1 MKDYIIKRL
10 ERSIQGITELVPCLV
25 NQIKVSNKGSVMDR
39 YLAAKML
46 REDMEIAIIAMK
58 IICSKLDMEEKR

>member
-1 MKDYIIKRL
+1 M
-10 ERSIQGITELVPCLV
+10 TELAPCLV

-39 YLAAKML
+39 YLAANML